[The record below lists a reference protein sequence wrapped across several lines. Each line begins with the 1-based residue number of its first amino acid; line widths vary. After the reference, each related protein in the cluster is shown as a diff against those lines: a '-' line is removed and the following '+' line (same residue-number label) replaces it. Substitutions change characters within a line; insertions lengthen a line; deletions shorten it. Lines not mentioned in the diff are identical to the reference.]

1 MKKKILIVDYDPASI
16 EELKN
21 ILDHPIFTVTS
32 ANDGEKARKLLTKE
46 EFDLV
51 ISEVILPRM
60 HGFTLNQW
68 LAENR
73 QDTKCIIV
81 SGVYK
86 GESYRERALAE
97 GKGDD
102 YFEKPLNKSK
112 FRDSISRLLALD
124 IWEKPVS
131 DASFQADAAQESPE
145 QPVEAETKPV
155 EAEEEPEITIEIEES
170 SPPAETEIKE
180 KERDLTESLKPREK
194 PTARDRYKKI
204 DSEISRKF
212 EDTLADLGLKK

>member
-1 MKKKILIVDYDPASI
+1 MKKKVLIVDFDPASI

-21 ILDHPIFTVTS
+21 ILNHPIFEVTS

-51 ISEVILPRM
+51 ISEVILPRI

-68 LAENR
+68 LAENCR
-73 QDTKCIIV
+73 DTKRIIV

-86 GESYRERALAE
+86 GESYRERALTE

-102 YFEKPLNKSK
+102 YFEKPLNRSK
-112 FRDSISRLLALD
+112 FKDSISLLLALD

-131 DASFQADAAQESPE
+131 DVRFQAEAAAKSPV
-145 QPVEAETKPV
+145 QPIEAETKSV
-155 EAEEEPEITIEIEES
+155 QAEEEPEITIEIEE
-170 SPPAETEIKE
+170 KE
-180 KERDLTESLKPREK
+180 PKLTESFKPREK
-194 PTARDRYKKI
+194 PAVRDRYKKI
-204 DSEISRKF
+204 DSEISKKF